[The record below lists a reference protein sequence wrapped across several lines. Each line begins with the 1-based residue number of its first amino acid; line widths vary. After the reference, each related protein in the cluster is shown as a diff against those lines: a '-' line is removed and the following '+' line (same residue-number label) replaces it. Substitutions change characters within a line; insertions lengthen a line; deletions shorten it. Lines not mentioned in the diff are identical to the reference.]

1 MSAAA
6 NCFKANDRDRPT
18 RNKRVLEVLG
28 YSMKLLGNKGKK
40 AKKTFSEWTERK
52 TEEESGWREVKSS
65 LGDKASWNE
74 KS

>member
-1 MSAAA
+1 
-6 NCFKANDRDRPT
+6 
-18 RNKRVLEVLG
+18 
-28 YSMKLLGNKGKK
+28 MKLFGNQGKK

-74 KS
+74 ES